1 MASEEVKLKEK
12 INRLIDKIGEMDTQ
26 LKERESHIK
35 LLEEE
40 VRMLQ
45 ARMPQAGESAEEAQ
59 ENAVSEESEIFS
71 FIRDFCKVA
80 MLIIQNEA
88 YIKYTYETKNSSS
101 FYKIEQ
107 SVFND
112 YICKYAA
119 LDLKSFLNYCV
130 DLGLVKSEKNRKY
143 IYSSG
148 ETKVYYVS
156 RPFMDAACRQEIKQ
170 EAAG

>member
-1 MASEEVKLKEK
+1 MLKEEVKLKEK
-12 INRLIDKIGEMDTQ
+12 INRLIDKIGEMEGQ

-40 VRMLQ
+40 VKMLQ
-45 ARMPQAGESAEEAQ
+45 AGKSMEDAQ
-59 ENAVSEESEIFS
+59 ESVVNEESQIFS
-71 FIRDFCKVA
+71 FIRDFCMVA

-88 YIKYTYETKNSSS
+88 YIKYTYETKNSGS

-148 ETKVYYVS
+148 EIKVYYVS
-156 RPFMDAACRQEIKQ
+156 RPFMDAACRKEVKQ

>member
-1 MASEEVKLKEK
+1 MQKQEAKLKEK
-12 INRLIDKIGEMDTQ
+12 INRLIDKIGEMDGQ
-26 LKERESHIK
+26 LKARESHIK

-40 VRMLQ
+40 IKMLQ
-45 ARMPQAGESAEEAQ
+45 TNESPEEAQ
-59 ENAVSEESEIFS
+59 ESAVNEESEMFS
-71 FIRDFCKVA
+71 FIRDFCMVA

-88 YIKYTYETKNSSS
+88 YVKYTYETKNSGS

-143 IYSSG
+143 VYSSG
-148 ETKVYYVS
+148 EIKVYYVS
-156 RPFMDAACRQEIKQ
+156 RPFMEAACRKEARQ

>member
-1 MASEEVKLKEK
+1 MLREEAKLKEK
-12 INRLIDKIGEMDTQ
+12 INRLIDKIGEMDAQ

-40 VRMLQ
+40 IRMLQ
-45 ARMPQAGESAEEAQ
+45 VNDSTGEVAEE
-59 ENAVSEESEIFS
+59 AVSEESEIFS
-71 FIRDFCKVA
+71 FIRDFCMVA

-88 YIKYTYETKNSSS
+88 YIKYTYETKNSGSY
-101 FYKIEQ
+101 YKIEQ

-112 YICKYAA
+112 YICRYAA
-119 LDLKSFLNYCV
+119 LDLKSFLNYGV

-143 IYSSG
+143 IYNSG
-148 ETKVYYVS
+148 DIKVYYVS
-156 RPFMDAACRQEIKQ
+156 RRFMDATCKKDTKQ